1 MSSRTRFFESSVG
14 TKILIGATGSGLVIY
29 LLVHIAGNLMVFL
42 GQDAF
47 NQYAA
52 ALAGNPLI
60 PVIEVALLVIFVIHV
75 YKTVAMYLAN
85 RKARPTSYVVK
96 KRAGPP
102 SRKSIA
108 SSTMILTGF
117 WLLVFII
124 IHVRT
129 FKFGEHYERNGVVDL
144 YRIEME
150 TFANPLTVAFYVVS
164 MLLVGSHLWHGASSA
179 FQSLGLDH
187 PKWTP
192 RILAAAKVLAAAV
205 AGGFI
210 VIALWAYLFAQ
221 RGAL

>member
-1 MSSRTRFFESSVG
+1 MSSRSRFFESSVG
-14 TKILIGATGSGLVIY
+14 TKILIGATGFGLVVY
-29 LLVHIAGNLMVFL
+29 LLVHIAGNLMVFF
-42 GQDAF
+42 GRDAF

-52 ALAGNPLI
+52 TLAGNPLI
-60 PVIEVALLVIFVIHV
+60 PAIEVALLIIFLIHI

-85 RKARPTSYVVK
+85 RKARPTPYVVK

-102 SRKSIA
+102 SRKSAA
-108 SSTMILTGF
+108 SSTMILTGL
-117 WLLVFII
+117 WLLAFII

-129 FKFGEHYERNGVVDL
+129 FRFGEHYERNGVTDL

-150 TFANPLTVAFYVVS
+150 TFASPLTVAFYVVS

-192 RILAAAKVLAAAV
+192 RILAGAKALAAAV

-210 VIALWAYLFAQ
+210 VIALWAYLVAR
-221 RGAL
+221 RGTL